1 MTLWDNHHGFTTLV
15 RKEIARLMKVFTQ
28 TILSPLI
35 SAGLYM
41 LVFGVSLSSLLRNQ
55 QGFTYLE
62 FLVPGLVAL
71 SSLNNALQNSASSI
85 MISKFHGDLQDLR
98 LIPLSSGQIAVAYVS
113 ASVFRGGLVGLLV
126 FSLGQTVYFFKT
138 GLWIGLAHPLGFLVF
153 LVIGCS
159 IFGNLG
165 ICSGFLAK
173 SFDHVNAFANFVI
186 LPLIYLGGVFFSLEI
201 LHPFFRSVAHFNPL
215 VYLINGIRWS
225 VLGASD
231 ISAATCLGA
240 GFFFSLASFAL
251 ARFAVARGSYQRF

>member
-1 MTLWDNHHGFTTLV
+1 
-15 RKEIARLMKVFTQ
+15 MKVFTQ
-28 TILSPLI
+28 TIVSPLI

-62 FLVPGLVAL
+62 FLVPGLIAL
-71 SSLNNALQNSASSI
+71 SSLNNALQNAASSI

-98 LIPLSSGQIAVAYVS
+98 LIPLSPGSISIAYVL
-113 ASVFRGGLVGLLV
+113 ACVFRGGIVGMLVLA
-126 FSLGQTVYFFKT
+126 LGQGVFFVKT
-138 GLWIGLAHPLGFLVF
+138 GTWIGVAHPLGLVVF
-153 LVIGCS
+153 LVLGCS

-173 SFDHVNAFANFVI
+173 SFDHINAFSNFVI

-201 LHPFFRSVAHFNPL
+201 LHPVFRTIAHFNPL

-225 VLGASD
+225 VLGAGD
-231 ISAATCLGA
+231 IPAQTCLAAALLFSAVSFGA
-240 GFFFSLASFAL
+240 AWVS
-251 ARFAVARGSYQRF
+251 VAKGSYQRF